1 MQDQQKGGGL
11 TMNKATIYNVAY
23 AANVS
28 LATVSRTLNNPQKV
42 KPETRERVLRVIKEL
57 GYKPNVFA
65 KGLASKKSTTV
76 GVIVPDMSRASIAE
90 MLNGISV
97 EARKYNYS
105 LLLYILMDEKANEP
119 EMLREVVA
127 SQVDGILYLNDEI
140 NEEQYALLNMI
151 QDEYKVP
158 IVLANTLYP
167 YDNKLVTVCID
178 YFKAAYE
185 LTQRLINEGR
195 KNIYLLTTA
204 RKYMVNDLKE
214 EGYLKA
220 MREAN
225 LEPHILRTSGD
236 VSVNTVHF
244 NELIQDSKTKIDG
257 VVAVRDSIAVSFI
270 NCMVEKGKNVPSD
283 ISVYGFQN
291 TKYASL
297 SRPKLSSVDIP
308 VIDIGAKAMA
318 FLKNEI
324 DVDAVEVKFNVL
336 PHSIIERQT
345 TKYDKE

>member
-1 MQDQQKGGGL
+1 
-11 TMNKATIYNVAY
+11 MNKATIYNVAY
-23 AANVS
+23 TANVS
-28 LATVSRTLNNPQKV
+28 LATVSRTLNNPEKV
-42 KPETRERVLRVIKEL
+42 KPETRDRVLRVIKEL
-57 GYKPNVFA
+57 GYKPNAFA

-76 GVIVPDMSRASIAE
+76 AVIVPDMSRASVAE

-105 LLLYILMDEKANEP
+105 LLLYVLKDEKTEES
-119 EMLREVVA
+119 EMLKEVVA

-140 NEEQYALLNMI
+140 NEAQYNMLNVI

-185 LTQRLINEGR
+185 VTNRLIKEGR
-195 KNIYLLTTA
+195 KHIYLLTTA

-214 EGYLKA
+214 EGYTKA
-220 MREAN
+220 IREAK
-225 LEPHILRTSGD
+225 LEPRVIRTSGD
-236 VSVNTVHF
+236 ININTVHF
-244 NELIQDSKTKIDG
+244 NELFKDDANAVDG

-270 NCMVEKGKNVPSD
+270 NTMIQKGKNIPQD
-283 ISVYGFQN
+283 ISVFGFQN

-297 SRPKLSSVDIP
+297 SRPKLSCVDIP
-308 VIDIGAKAMA
+308 TAEIGVKAMTL
-318 FLKNEI
+318 LKNEI
-324 DVDAVEVKFNVL
+324 EGDSTELKFNVL
-336 PHSIIERQT
+336 PHNIILRQT
-345 TKYDKE
+345 TK

>member
-1 MQDQQKGGGL
+1 
-11 TMNKATIYNVAY
+11 MNKATIYNVAY

-42 KPETRERVLRVIKEL
+42 KPETRDRVLKVIKDL
-57 GYKPNVFA
+57 GYKPNAFA

-76 GVIVPDMSRASIAE
+76 AVIVPDMSRASVAE
-90 MLNGISV
+90 MLNGIAV

-105 LLLYILMDEKANEP
+105 LLLYVMKDEKIDEA
-119 EMLREVVA
+119 EMLKEVVA
-127 SQVDGILYLNDEI
+127 NQVDGILYLNDEI
-140 NEEQYALLNMI
+140 NEAQYTMLNVI

-185 LTQRLINEGR
+185 ITSRLVKEGR
-195 KNIYLLTTA
+195 RNIYLLTTA

-220 MREAN
+220 VKEAHLTPN
-225 LEPHILRTSGD
+225 VIRTSGD
-236 VSVNTVHF
+236 ISINTVHF
-244 NELIQDSKTKIDG
+244 NELFKSEANVVDG
-257 VVAVRDSIAVSFI
+257 IVAVRDSIAVSFI
-270 NCMVEKGKNVPSD
+270 NTMIEKGKRIPED

-291 TKYASL
+291 TKYATL
-297 SRPKLSSVDIP
+297 SRPKLSCVDIP
-308 VIDIGAKAMA
+308 INEIGAKAMGL
-318 FLKNEI
+318 LKREI
-324 DVDAVEVKFNVL
+324 DGEVNEVKFNVL
-336 PHSIIERQT
+336 PHNIITRQT
-345 TKYDKE
+345 TK

>member
-1 MQDQQKGGGL
+1 
-11 TMNKATIYNVAY
+11 MNKATIYNVAY

-57 GYKPNVFA
+57 GYKPNAFA

-76 GVIVPDMSRASIAE
+76 GVIVPDMSRASVAE
-90 MLNGISV
+90 MLNGIAV
-97 EARKYNYS
+97 EARKYSYS
-105 LLLYILMDEKANEP
+105 LLIYVMKDEVSDEP
-119 EMLREVVA
+119 EVLREVVA

-140 NEEQYALLNMI
+140 NEDQYTLLNTI
-151 QDEYKVP
+151 QEEYKVP

-185 LTQRLINEGR
+185 LTKRLIGEGR
-195 KNIYLLTTA
+195 KDIYLLTTA

-220 MREAN
+220 IKEAG
-225 LEPHILRTSGD
+225 LQPKVVRTSGD
-236 VSVNTVHF
+236 ISVNTIHF
-244 NELIQDSKTKIDG
+244 NELFREGVTIDG
-257 VVAVRDSIAVSFI
+257 VVAVRDSIAVSFVNAI
-270 NCMVEKGKNVPSD
+270 VAHHRRIPED

-297 SRPKLSSVDIP
+297 SRPKLSTVDVPI
-308 VIDIGAKAMA
+308 IDIGAKAMA
-318 FLKNEI
+318 LLKKEI
-324 DVDAVEVKFNVL
+324 DGEPIDIKFNVL
-336 PHSIIERQT
+336 PHSIIERST
-345 TKYDKE
+345 TQFSEE

>member
-1 MQDQQKGGGL
+1 
-11 TMNKATIYNVAY
+11 MNKATIYNVAY

-57 GYKPNVFA
+57 GYKPNAFA

-76 GVIVPDMSRASIAE
+76 AVIVPDMSRASVAE
-90 MLNGISV
+90 MLNGIAV

-105 LLLYILMDEKANEP
+105 LLLYVMKDEKIDEA
-119 EMLREVVA
+119 EMLKEVVA
-127 SQVDGILYLNDEI
+127 NQVDGILYLNDEI
-140 NEEQYALLNMI
+140 NEAQYMMLNVI

-185 LTQRLINEGR
+185 ITGRLIAEGR
-195 KNIYLLTTA
+195 KHIYLLTTA

-220 MREAN
+220 IKEAHLN
-225 LEPHILRTSGD
+225 SNVIRTS
-236 VSVNTVHF
+236 
-244 NELIQDSKTKIDG
+244 
-257 VVAVRDSIAVSFI
+257 
-270 NCMVEKGKNVPSD
+270 
-283 ISVYGFQN
+283 
-291 TKYASL
+291 
-297 SRPKLSSVDIP
+297 
-308 VIDIGAKAMA
+308 
-318 FLKNEI
+318 
-324 DVDAVEVKFNVL
+324 
-336 PHSIIERQT
+336 
-345 TKYDKE
+345 

>member
-1 MQDQQKGGGL
+1 
-11 TMNKATIYNVAY
+11 
-23 AANVS
+23 
-28 LATVSRTLNNPQKV
+28 
-42 KPETRERVLRVIKEL
+42 
-57 GYKPNVFA
+57 
-65 KGLASKKSTTV
+65 LASKKSTTV
-76 GVIVPDMSRASIAE
+76 GVIVPDMSRASVAE
-90 MLNGISV
+90 MLNGIAV
-97 EARKYNYS
+97 EARKYSYS
-105 LLLYILMDEKANEP
+105 LLLYVLKDDTLEES

-140 NEEQYALLNMI
+140 NEDQYSLLNMI

-185 LTQRLINEGR
+185 LTTRLVKAGR

-220 MREAN
+220 MKEAK
-225 LEPHILRTSGD
+225 LTPKVVRTSGD
-236 VSVNTVHF
+236 ISVNTVHF
-244 NELIQDSKTKIDG
+244 KELFKNPEILIDG
-257 VVAVRDSIAVSFI
+257 VIAVRDSIGVSFVNSMI
-270 NCMVEKGKNVPSD
+270 ERGKRIPED

-297 SRPKLSSVDIP
+297 ARPKLSCVDIP
-308 VIDIGAKAMA
+308 IIDIGAKAMA
-318 FLKNEI
+318 LLKREI
-324 DVDAVEVKFNVL
+324 DGEPVEIKFNVL
-336 PHSIIERQT
+336 PHSILERNT
-345 TKYDKE
+345 TSYDEE